1 MQMSKIFKFMILSI
15 IFSDSAFCIGIWDYD
30 TELIN
35 GYRLIRTNSPSVFI
49 FKKSLSFSEPDY
61 PVVPP
66 KITGLNI
73 YGNIIVGET
82 EFTPVGDDCDAS
94 VSGFF
99 ILDTETNKLKIG
111 LKKEQWLKILRNM
124 GLEKEPTLIEPSRSI
139 RPSTENIKLSNM
151 PDLSTNDVNG
161 TDNSYK
167 EESRQK
173 ASHPQANP
181 PQNKFLQF
189 ILYIVFA
196 VCLFA
201 ILSYNY
207 FRRHLNKK
215 KE

>member
-1 MQMSKIFKFMILSI
+1 MSKIFKFMILSI

-35 GYRLIRTNSPSVFI
+35 GYRLIRTNSPSIFI
-49 FKKSLSFSEPDY
+49 FKERLSFSEPDY

-66 KITGLNI
+66 KIIGLNV
-73 YGNIIVGET
+73 YGNTIVGET
-82 EFTPVGDDCDAS
+82 ELTPVGDYCDAS

-124 GLEKEPTLIEPSRSI
+124 GLEKEPTLIEPSRSF

-151 PDLSTNDVNG
+151 PDLFTNDVNG
-161 TDNSYK
+161 TDDSYK
-167 EESRQK
+167 EESHQ
-173 ASHPQANP
+173 QANP
-181 PQNKFLQF
+181 PQNKFPRF

-196 VCLFA
+196 ICLFA
-201 ILSYNY
+201 ILIYNY
-207 FRRHLNKK
+207 FRMHLNKK

>member
-1 MQMSKIFKFMILSI
+1 MSKIFKFMILSI
-15 IFSDSAFCIGIWDYD
+15 IFYDSAFCIGIWDYD

-49 FKKSLSFSEPDY
+49 FKKSLSFSEPEY

-124 GLEKEPTLIEPSRSI
+124 GLEKEPTLIEPSRSF

-151 PDLSTNDVNG
+151 PDLRMMLMEQIIHIR
-161 TDNSYK
+161 K
-167 EESRQK
+167 
-173 ASHPQANP
+173 NP
-181 PQNKFLQF
+181 VKRLALLRPTLLKINFPNLYCILFL
-189 ILYIVFA
+189 LSVF
-196 VCLFA
+196 LRF
-201 ILSYNY
+201 
-207 FRRHLNKK
+207 
-215 KE
+215 